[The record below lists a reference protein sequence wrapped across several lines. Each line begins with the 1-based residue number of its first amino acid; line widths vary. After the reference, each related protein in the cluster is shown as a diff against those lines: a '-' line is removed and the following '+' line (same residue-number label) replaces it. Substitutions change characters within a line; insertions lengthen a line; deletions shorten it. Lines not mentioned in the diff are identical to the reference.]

1 MIRGR
6 LLFPT
11 EDFMLIS
18 LSMWPRRRRPN
29 TTGSRTAPKSFLSD
43 SQWNLIK
50 DLFENPDPS
59 PLGGRPRVDARA
71 CLEGIL
77 WILKTGAPW
86 KYLPDHYPSVC
97 TCWRR
102 HRDWTEAGLI
112 VAAWKRLLQHLD
124 RRKLLDWSQAMGDG
138 TFSPAKSLAFRRARR
153 TGA

>member
-1 MIRGR
+1 MI
-6 LLFPT
+6 
-11 EDFMLIS
+11 IS

-29 TTGSRTAPKSFLSD
+29 TTGARTVPKPFLTD

-59 PLGGRPRVDARA
+59 PDGGRPRINARD

-77 WILKTGAPW
+77 WVLKTGAPW
-86 KYLPDHYPSVC
+86 KYLPEQYPSPC

-112 VAAWKRLLQHLD
+112 VKAWERLLRNLD

-138 TFSPAKSLAFRRARR
+138 TFSPAKKGGLRLVTPKRAKAP
-153 TGA
+153 GSC